1 MKLSNI
7 DMASHSHDAHSLKQ
21 DRESSRLRTYPI
33 PFNEEARLRA
43 VFAIPG
49 LREENAAL
57 LDAICEATRKLLDCP
72 IALISV
78 VEDDTQWYK
87 SVVGFELD
95 RMPKN
100 NGFCAHTIMSGEPM
114 VVPDLRADP
123 RFEAHPM
130 VAEGGPG
137 ARFYAGVP
145 LILSSGQRFGSLCGI
160 DLVPH
165 EAPSDK
171 QMAVLTDLG
180 KAVVAALENL
190 PPTPQ
195 DQREDEATKS
205 TFIALVGHEL
215 RTPLTILFG
224 SLQLLEATA
233 EKGINKLLVSSAR
246 KSAKHLIGLVENII
260 AYSDASTGELRLN
273 EQTCNLHELFNDTA
287 ELTLPGAD
295 GVLKSV
301 SVTEDSLTTPIYVDP
316 DQIKLAL
323 NALVLNAINHGGS
336 EITMGSRKDASGN
349 IEISIIDDGKLDEKI
364 ELAALYE
371 PFVVGGNIANRDT
384 RGGLGLGLPL
394 TRKLVE
400 LHGGEFEVIADD
412 HHTSAVIRLPAWR
425 VKAAQADCSI
435 LSAKD

>member
-1 MKLSNI
+1 MLIQPTK
-7 DMASHSHDAHSLKQ
+7 

-49 LREENAAL
+49 LGEENAAV

-72 IALISV
+72 IAHISV

-87 SVVGFELD
+87 SVVGIELD

-114 VVPDLRADP
+114 VVPDLSADP

-160 DLVPH
+160 DVVPH
-165 EAPSDK
+165 ETPSDK
-171 QMAVLTDLG
+171 QMAILTDLG
-180 KAVVAALENL
+180 KAVVAALEGL
-190 PPTPQ
+190 PPTPP
-195 DQREDEATKS
+195 DQSEDEAAKS

-215 RTPLTILFG
+215 RTPLTILLG

-233 EKGINKLLVSSAR
+233 EKGTKKSLLSSAR
-246 KSAKHLIGLVENII
+246 KSAKHLMGLVESIL

-273 EQTCNLHELFNDTA
+273 EQVCNLRELLRDTA

-295 GVLKSV
+295 GVLKSA
-301 SVTEDSLTTPIYVDP
+301 SVINDSDASPIYADP

-336 EITMGSRKDASGN
+336 EITIGSRLDASGN
-349 IEISIIDDGKLDEKI
+349 IEISISDDGKLDEKI

-400 LHGGEFEVIADD
+400 LHGGEFEVIAAD
-412 HHTSAVIRLPAWR
+412 HQTSALIRLPAWR
-425 VKAAQADCSI
+425 VKAAQSD
-435 LSAKD
+435 

>member
-1 MKLSNI
+1 M
-7 DMASHSHDAHSLKQ
+7 
-21 DRESSRLRTYPI
+21 
-33 PFNEEARLRA
+33 
-43 VFAIPG
+43 FAIPG

-57 LDAICEATRKLLDCP
+57 VDAICEATRKLLDCP
-72 IALISV
+72 IAHISV

-87 SVVGFELD
+87 SVVGIELEQ
-95 RMPKN
+95 MPKN

-114 VVPDLRADP
+114 VVPDLSADP
-123 RFEAHPM
+123 CFEAHPM

-145 LILSSGQRFGSLCGI
+145 MILSSGQRFGSLCGI
-160 DLVPH
+160 DVVPH
-165 EAPSDK
+165 ETPSDK
-171 QMAVLTDLG
+171 QMAILTDLG
-180 KAVVAALENL
+180 KAVVAALEGL
-190 PPTPQ
+190 PPTPA
-195 DQREDEATKS
+195 DQREDETAKA

-233 EKGINKLLVSSAR
+233 EKGTKKSLLSSAR
-246 KSAKHLIGLVENII
+246 KSAKHLMGLVESIL
-260 AYSDASTGELRLN
+260 AYSDASTGELLLN
-273 EQTCNLHELFNDTA
+273 EQVCNLGELLIDTA

-295 GVLKSV
+295 GVLKSA
-301 SVTEDSLTTPIYVDP
+301 SITNDLVTSPIYADP
-316 DQIKLAL
+316 DQIKLSL
-323 NALVLNAINHGGS
+323 TALVLNAINHGGS
-336 EITMGSRKDASGN
+336 EITIGSRMDTSGN

-371 PFVVGGNIANRDT
+371 PFVVGGNLANRDT

-425 VKAAQADCSI
+425 VKAAQSD
-435 LSAKD
+435 